1 MNSVEDLRSS
11 GALRHGAQ
19 MPLLLDTLS
28 DSSFDSKKQF
38 TYTAAM
44 FCDTSR
50 SGEEANDGKVLSG
63 NSNLF
68 QELDQL
74 HR

>member
-1 MNSVEDLRSS
+1 
-11 GALRHGAQ
+11 
-19 MPLLLDTLS
+19 
-28 DSSFDSKKQF
+28 
-38 TYTAAM
+38 M

-50 SGEEANDGKVLSG
+50 SGEEVNTKVLSG

-68 QELDQL
+68 KELDEL